1 MQPTFDIKNE
11 MCRGTKQGS
20 KCSFMISKSMK
31 SKNLNCYEEIT
42 QVITLRELLLNLT
55 SIVAIK
61 IETIIKEQVA

>member
-1 MQPTFDIKNE
+1 MLEVDLMQTTFDIKNE

-42 QVITLRELLLNLT
+42 
-55 SIVAIK
+55 
-61 IETIIKEQVA
+61 